1 MTEFQP
7 MPEQP
12 PTNRFTAARLH
23 WEHME
28 GENWRLCVQ
37 PFGRQWFAAAG
48 NLDGSDI
55 VITAPVTIGERRAVR
70 EEWAQSL
77 YRFSDGKQS
86 RSLAYRSDGVVGCVS
101 ADGTFV
107 FHGYL
112 QDWHRDGYRCFSQS
126 LFSDWQPADT
136 MPDWAVRRYQR
147 CVSCV
152 PIQACNVTE
161 EQAAAM
167 ACYDPASGMTA
178 VDCFLSDLAGKWP
191 NIDEC
196 VDSRWGWLITWED
209 DDAT

>member
-7 MPEQP
+7 MPEA
-12 PTNRFTAARLH
+12 ND
-23 WEHME
+23 
-28 GENWRLCVQ
+28 RLCGPALAVCQ
-37 PFGRQWFAAAG
+37 AV
-48 NLDGSDI
+48 DGTYIAWWGKSPVEGWEKHTRRYYPDGGGF
-55 VITAPVTIGERRAVR
+55 TAPVTIGERRAVR

-136 MPDWAVRRYQR
+136 MPDWAVRKHQR
-147 CVSCV
+147 CVSRV
-152 PIQACNVTE
+152 PVQACNVTE

-178 VDCFLSDLAGKWP
+178 VDCFLSHLAGKWP
-191 NIDEC
+191 NIDEG

-209 DDAT
+209 DNAN